1 MAKKREK
8 CCQVWQRTERASFSV
23 FRTFR
28 IILAIKMFLIHVAK
42 IITEIAKKREKCC
55 QVWQRTERAS
65 FSVFR
70 TFRNILAIKYILFL
84 SRKL

>member
-1 MAKKREK
+1 MGSELFYSCRENNNGNGEKMRK
-8 CCQVWQRTERASFSV
+8 CCQVWQRTERAN
-23 FRTFR
+23 
-28 IILAIKMFLIHVAK
+28 
-42 IITEIAKKREKCC
+42 
-55 QVWQRTERAS
+55 